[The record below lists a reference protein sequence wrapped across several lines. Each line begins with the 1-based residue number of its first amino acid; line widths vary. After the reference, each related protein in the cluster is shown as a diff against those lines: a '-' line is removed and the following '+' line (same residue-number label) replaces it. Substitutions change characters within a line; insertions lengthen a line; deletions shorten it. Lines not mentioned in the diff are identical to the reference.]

1 MFGGCV
7 RGIRL
12 RFGQVFI
19 LPGNHPC
26 LALLQDFADLAAD
39 VGAVIFGKFVDGG
52 VAVGFV
58 GNVGNALRIA
68 ADLFGGQV
76 GHDVFLLGKRNSR

>member
-1 MFGGCV
+1 MVCGCV
-7 RGIRL
+7 CGIRL
-12 RFGQVFI
+12 RSGQVFS
-19 LPGNHPC
+19 LLGNHPRR
-26 LALLQDFADLAAD
+26 LLLQDFADLAAD

-68 ADLFGGQV
+68 ADLFGGK
-76 GHDVFLLGKRNSR
+76 GW